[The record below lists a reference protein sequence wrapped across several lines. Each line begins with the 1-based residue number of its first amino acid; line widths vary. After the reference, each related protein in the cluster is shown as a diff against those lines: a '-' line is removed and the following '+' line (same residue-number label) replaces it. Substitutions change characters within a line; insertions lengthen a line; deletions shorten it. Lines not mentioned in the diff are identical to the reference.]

1 MLKKQ
6 QVLIYQIFPRKQNLK
21 SNIYK
26 LDIDELKAV
35 PDQLNN
41 FKSKLNDTN
50 VDKVDFKKFQI
61 LQLKMLKN
69 IS

>member
-61 LQLKMLKN
+61 LQLKILKN

>member
-21 SNIYK
+21 SNIHK
-26 LDIDELKAV
+26 LDINELKAV

-41 FKSKLNDTN
+41 LKSKLNDTN
-50 VDKVDFKKFQI
+50 VDKRKTI
-61 LQLKMLKN
+61 QLTLKN
-69 IS
+69 FRFCS

>member
-41 FKSKLNDTN
+41 LKSKLNDTN

>member
-21 SNIYK
+21 SNIHK

-41 FKSKLNDTN
+41 LKSKLNDTN
-50 VDKVDFKKFQI
+50 VDKRKAI
-61 LQLKMLKN
+61 QLTLKN
-69 IS
+69 FRFCS